1 MILKTRISLMEK
13 CKSLING
20 NNSDMIEKLKN
31 LRLCSK
37 SREWTWVEY
46 ADMIKFT
53 KLPIQTS
60 LLKHETNEL
69 TQRSIQCF
77 IGKNKI
83 KK

>member
-1 MILKTRISLMEK
+1 
-13 CKSLING
+13 
-20 NNSDMIEKLKN
+20 MIEKLKN

-60 LLKHETNEL
+60 LLKLEANEL
-69 TQRSIQCF
+69 AQKAVECF
-77 IGKNKI
+77 IGKRDSSVFS
-83 KK
+83 